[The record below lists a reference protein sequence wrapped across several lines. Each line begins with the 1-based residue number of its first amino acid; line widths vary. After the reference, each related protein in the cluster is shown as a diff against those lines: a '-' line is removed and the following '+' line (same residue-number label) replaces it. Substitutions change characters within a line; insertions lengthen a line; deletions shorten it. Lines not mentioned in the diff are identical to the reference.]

1 MAGCVSSG
9 YTLVPHKLGM
19 VVRGIHLAQGD
30 VPRHVVEQIKSD
42 VTKHRLLIFKDQGII
57 SGQKQ
62 VDITRWFG
70 EPESTFYNHPKSP
83 HPDVFRV
90 SNDPAEGC
98 TGVGRT
104 GWHIDGSFMHA
115 PFAYSIYHIVRVP
128 KRGATVFA
136 PLTDLIERLEPEK
149 RARWERLWMVS
160 DRRNRVTHPLIYPHP
175 ATGLPTL
182 CFHVGMTEEFVWDAE
197 DASRARATEAEET
210 GALLREIE
218 HEFTRDGGSIQYEH
232 EWEEGD
238 FIISDNLALGHEAHP
253 STQAPPSAVG
263 LRVMHRTT
271 VCGASTPSKRRRG
284 ATADAA
290 SASG

>member
-1 MAGCVSSG
+1 
-9 YTLVPHKLGM
+9 M

-232 EWEEGD
+232 ERDTRPYSCTDTWPYR
-238 FIISDNLALGHEAHP
+238 HTPH
-253 STQAPPSAVG
+253 
-263 LRVMHRTT
+263 TT
-271 VCGASTPSKRRRG
+271 IQ
-284 ATADAA
+284 
-290 SASG
+290 

>member
-128 KRGATVFA
+128 KRGATDTVLPRGHDGGVRVGRGGRVA
-136 PLTDLIERLEPEK
+136 SSRHRGRGDGRAAARD
-149 RARWERLWMVS
+149 RARVHAGRGL
-160 DRRNRVTHPLIYPHP
+160 HP
-175 ATGLPTL
+175 
-182 CFHVGMTEEFVWDAE
+182 V
-197 DASRARATEAEET
+197 RARVGGGGLHHFRQP
-210 GALLREIE
+210 GAGPRGPPLHAGPTQRRGAPSHAPHHRVRRLDPQQTAPR
-218 HEFTRDGGSIQYEH
+218 
-232 EWEEGD
+232 
-238 FIISDNLALGHEAHP
+238 GH
-253 STQAPPSAVG
+253 
-263 LRVMHRTT
+263 
-271 VCGASTPSKRRRG
+271 RRRG
-284 ATADAA
+284 QRQRMSGSARARVWISAFVCGSTGSRGNRHACA
-290 SASG
+290 SARMHV